1 MEIKTIARKWGS
13 SLAVIIPKEIADKK
27 QLKENSE
34 ITITVSKA
42 RPKAGILFG
51 KFPNWN
57 GKSTQQIKD
66 EMREG
71 WESHSDKKRW

>member
-13 SLAVIIPKEIADKK
+13 SLAVIIPKEVAEKK

-34 ITITVSKA
+34 ITITVSKV

-71 WESHSDKKRW
+71 WD